1 MKLEFIGS
9 RLRGIQLILP
19 ANEVSFENEIGD
31 YNFDRQQ
38 SAKLKRVMGF
48 DRRRVVTEGVTS
60 SDLVIAGFEAL
71 SRSGEL
77 DLDSLDAL
85 IVVTQT
91 PDYLIPG
98 TSYIIHGHLKM
109 RQDMLCLDL
118 NQGCAGFIVGLI
130 TAFSLLNQKNF
141 RRIALV
147 NVDVASRLVA
157 SGDRNSRPIIG
168 DAASITIIDADDQA
182 PIVNGNLQ
190 VDGARWDSLMVPAGG
205 MKIRSSPST
214 SAPESDVNGN
224 VRSLEN
230 LVMKGD
236 AVFNFVMREVPPMIE
251 ALLQDRGVDISQ
263 VDSFLFHQPNPFM
276 LKKLAQK
283 LGLPDGKMP
292 MNLVPRFGN
301 SSGVSIPAVLCTN
314 FETAYFNQ
322 SRLLCMAGFGVGLT
336 WGSLLMPLQNLS
348 FLNVLEI

>member
-1 MKLEFIGS
+1 MKLVFTGAC
-9 RLRGIQLILP
+9 LRGIQLILP
-19 ANEVSFENEIGD
+19 ANEVRFENEIAD
-31 YNFDRQQ
+31 YNFDPHQ
-38 SAKLKRVMGF
+38 SAKLKKVMGF

-60 SDLVIAGFEAL
+60 SDLVVAGFEAL
-71 SRSGEL
+71 SRSGDL
-77 DLDSLDAL
+77 SLDSLDAL

-98 TSYIIHGHLKM
+98 TSYVIHGRLKM
-109 RQDMLCLDL
+109 SRDMFCIDI

-130 TAFSLLNQKNF
+130 TAFTLLSQKNF
-141 RRIALV
+141 RRVALV

-157 SGDRNSRPIIG
+157 SGDRNSRPIVG
-168 DAASITIIDADDQA
+168 DAAAITIIDADDQA
-182 PIVNGNLQ
+182 PLINGNMQ
-190 VDGARWDSLMVPAGG
+190 VDGSGWDSLMVPAGG
-205 MKIRSSPST
+205 MKIRPSPAT
-214 SAPESDVNGN
+214 HTPQSDANGN

-251 ALLQDRGVDISQ
+251 ALLQDRGIGMSQ

-283 LGLPDGKMP
+283 LDLPDGKMP

-314 FETAYFNQ
+314 FDTAYFSQ
-322 SRLLCMAGFGVGLT
+322 SRLLCLAGFGVGLT
-336 WGSLLMPLQNLS
+336 WGSLLMPMQNLS
-348 FLNVLEI
+348 FLNTLEI